1 MRSGLHVLGR
11 SGVKDH
17 VRAWL
22 FLLFFV
28 IAASAATPEQLYK
41 QAKRAE
47 KKGDILRAYTLYTQ
61 ASFLD
66 PKNSEYEG
74 HSLALRST
82 ALNSANI
89 NLAPAAMADL
99 PPDTSSTNISEEDLA
114 LMKRL
119 TPPPEVH
126 GSPGQHDFALSGTA
140 RQLFEQVTRTYG
152 LDVVFDG
159 DYDTSPVPPDRVF
172 RLNLTAATWQEAL
185 HVMQVITNSFLA
197 PLSEKLLM
205 AVRDTPQ
212 KRTEQEPNMAV
223 MVPIPEGLADSAELA
238 RAIQQVMELQKF
250 AVDVTHKT
258 AYMRGPISKVKP
270 AIMLFNQMAERRG
283 QVVIEVELFETLI
296 GSTLDYGIP
305 LPTKGNIVH
314 LARVW
319 NFLAPVSSVTSL
331 LRTFGGGTSLFGLGV
346 ADAQVF
352 ASMSH
357 NQASSKLKAEVR
369 TIDNFPATFTVGDK
383 YPIITNQYIGGA
395 GQTGTRFSP
404 PPSIQFEDLG
414 LTLKITPRVH
424 SLDEVSLDIE
434 SEFKVLT
441 GQSLN
446 GIPVISTRKYQ
457 GHVRLRAGEWA
468 IVAGLVTMSDTN
480 SRGGIPIVSA
490 IPGLGSRSKESRRGQ
505 TLLVIR
511 PRLVTAPATETVLA
525 PLWVGPEAKLRTLF

>member
-1 MRSGLHVLGR
+1 MRVWSV
-11 SGVKDH
+11 
-17 VRAWL
+17 
-22 FLLFFV
+22 FLFFA
-28 IAASAATPEQLYK
+28 IAIFAATPEQLYK

-47 KKGDILRAYTLYTQ
+47 KKGDLLRAYTLYTQ
-61 ASFLD
+61 ASFLE

-74 HSLALRST
+74 RSMALRST
-82 ALNSANI
+82 ALNQANI
-89 NLAPAAMADL
+89 QLAPMTGVMTAVADL
-99 PPDTSSTNISEEDLA
+99 PPDTSATNISEEDLA

-119 TPPPEVH
+119 LPPPEVH
-126 GSPGQHDFALSGTA
+126 GRPEKHDFALSGTA
-140 RQLFEQVTRTYG
+140 RQLMEQVTKAYG

-159 DYDTSPVPPDRVF
+159 DYDTSPVPADRVF
-172 RLNLTAATWQEAL
+172 RLNLTDATWQEAL
-185 HVMQVITNSFLA
+185 HVMQVITNSFLS

-212 KRTEQEPNMAV
+212 KRTEQEPTMAV

-270 AIMLFNQMAERRG
+270 AIMMFNQIAERRG

-305 LPTKGNIVH
+305 LPTKANIGH
-314 LARVW
+314 LVRVW
-319 NFLAPVSSVTSL
+319 NFLSPVPSVTGL

-346 ADAQVF
+346 ADAQIF

-357 NQASSKLKAEVR
+357 NQSMSKLKAEVR

-395 GQTGTRFSP
+395 GESGTRFSP
-404 PPSIQFEDLG
+404 PPTIQFEDLG
-414 LTLKITPRVH
+414 LTLKITPHVH
-424 SLDEVSLDIE
+424 ALEEVSLEVE

-441 GQSLN
+441 GQALN

-457 GHVRLRAGEWA
+457 GHVRLRAGEWG

-480 SRGGIPIVSA
+480 TRGGIPIVSA
-490 IPGLGSRSKESRRGQ
+490 VPGLGTRGKETRRGQ

-511 PRLVTAPATETVLA
+511 PRIVTAAPSETVLA
-525 PLWVGPEAKLRTLF
+525 PLWVGPEAKLRTLY